1 MTVEPRHPGVAGFG
15 YGSANADTFNRDQD
29 QAAIATDTT
38 KSAVG
43 DNSSTDEH
51 DAPAVGPIS
60 GDLHIGG
67 EEVTLEP
74 RNEVPGYQSSASA
87 CLNRAR
93 QIARSLNHIS
103 LSADHLMLA
112 LTLDQGAR
120 RLLER
125 VGDVTQLREAAMQR
139 LGHLSSARNNDEHSS
154 AATSDL
160 ADITKAAREAANER
174 EQSVAISDL
183 INAFPK
189 LNGRLSYGTSDGSQA
204 IALMGRIETG
214 LVPRVTESIT
224 KIETVVLE
232 AMQQN
237 QTVQKML
244 QDLNSKQTLEAEQ
257 RQIAFMEDV
266 RKQIREAVDAQ
277 VGAALK
283 QFGEDLY
290 SQARPGVAQC
300 RHGRSATFGPLR
312 ASGSSLDPNEPLGW
326 LGPSNATKSG
336 VRSQSKL
343 RQPNATWMRRPTSV
357 IGRKADMARTCRYVR

>member
-1 MTVEPRHPGVAGFG
+1 MMTVEPGHPGVAGFG

-29 QAAIATDTT
+29 QSAIATDTT

-51 DAPAVGPIS
+51 DAQAVGPIS

-283 QFGEDLY
+283 QFGEDLIRKLVQV
-290 SQARPGVAQC
+290 S
-300 RHGRSATFGPLR
+300 
-312 ASGSSLDPNEPLGW
+312 PN
-326 LGPSNATKSG
+326 
-336 VRSQSKL
+336 
-343 RQPNATWMRRPTSV
+343 
-357 IGRKADMARTCRYVR
+357 ADMAEVQPSVPSEPPVAPWTRTNPWAG